1 MKTFRIVVG
10 IFAIFPLALLMDNIF
25 LNAYF
30 VEASIGEL
38 LYLALG
44 VPILTLNFW
53 AWSYPEI
60 IEFYFLGKEKLSN

>member
-1 MKTFRIVVG
+1 MKTFRILVG
-10 IFAIFPLALLMDNIF
+10 ILAIFPLALLVDHIF
-25 LNAYF
+25 LNGYF
-30 VEASIGEL
+30 VEASLGEW

-60 IEFYFLGKEKLSN
+60 IEFYVFGKEGNN